1 VHIQITQAFF
11 SAIDSLTVEFI
22 AHQVAIGYGF
32 RGNEVNMEKKW
43 MLTCSS
49 IIISIILDKTFFLSF
64 FVEVEIKLSLKN
76 MELERTH

>member
-1 VHIQITQAFF
+1 
-11 SAIDSLTVEFI
+11 
-22 AHQVAIGYGF
+22 
-32 RGNEVNMEKKW
+32 